1 MERFMRAILGAIV
14 LSSVLALTGC
24 GPTGE
29 TNEAPN
35 AASTVVEAV
44 SQDTSW
50 VLDSSASRIAFASI
64 KAGEVIETHFFPGLT
79 GEITAEGQAIVS
91 VPLDQVETKID
102 LRNERMREMFFE
114 TSAFPSATIRTAVN
128 AQDFSDLKPGERRQS
143 EIEGTLSLHGAE
155 EPIFVDAYVTRIAPT
170 RIEIE
175 SAEPVIVYVS
185 DFGLE
190 AGLEALREVAG
201 LPSITSAVPVTF
213 TFVFEA
219 DD

>member
-1 MERFMRAILGAIV
+1 MRAFLGAVV
-14 LSSVLALTGC
+14 LTPILMLAGC

-29 TNEAPN
+29 TSETPTAESS
-35 AASTVVEAV
+35 AIETV

-79 GEITAEGQAIVS
+79 GEITADGQATVS

-102 LRNERMREMFFE
+102 LRNERMRDMFFKTGE
-114 TSAFPSATIRTAVN
+114 FPSAMIKTAVS
-128 AQDFSDLKPGERRQS
+128 AQDFSDLKTGERRQT
-143 EIEGTLSLHGAE
+143 EIDGTLSLHGTE
-155 EPIFVDAYVTRIAPT
+155 EPIFVDAYVTRIAPS

-175 SAEPVIVYVS
+175 SAEPVIVYVA

-201 LPSITSAVPVTF
+201 LPSITSSVPVTF
-213 TFVFEA
+213 TFVFDA
-219 DD
+219 DT